1 MRHALALLVLP
12 LLAAPA
18 LAEDCP
24 PPPDHSAEIDALLS
38 DVRVARDQTEA
49 QEISNDMWRLWADAP
64 NEQAQEVL
72 DRGMRKR
79 AAFDL
84 LGAIEDFDLLVDY
97 CPDYAEGYN
106 QRAFAHFIR
115 EDYEA
120 ALRDLNRALELNP
133 MHIPA
138 MAGRALTLMGLG
150 DMEAAQEELRQ
161 ALKIHPW
168 LPERRML
175 IDQGTKL

>member
-1 MRHALALLVLP
+1 MRHALALLALP

-24 PPPDHSAEIDALLS
+24 APPDHSAEIEALLA

-49 QEISNDMWRLWADAP
+49 QLISNDMWRLWADAP
-64 NEQAQEVL
+64 NDQAQEVL

-84 LGAIEDFDLLVDY
+84 QGAIEDFDRLVAY

-106 QRAFAHFIR
+106 QRAFARFIA

-120 ALRDLNRALELNP
+120 ALADLDRALALNP
-133 MHIPA
+133 MHVPA
-138 MAGRALTLMGLG
+138 MAGRAMTLMGLG
-150 DMEAAQEELRQ
+150 ETEAAQAELRA
-161 ALKIHPW
+161 ALQLHPW
-168 LPERRML
+168 LPERRL
-175 IDQGTKL
+175 LAEPGTKL